1 MNHTFFFN
9 QLNACGILEVESDGV
24 VTEYFPVSPLKYKS
38 KLLEA
43 ITVAEY
49 EVILFTQECE
59 EFVIYDNQF
68 DPKDFE

>member
-1 MNHTFFFN
+1 MNHKFFFN

-24 VTEYFPVSPLKYKS
+24 ATEYFPVSPLKYKG